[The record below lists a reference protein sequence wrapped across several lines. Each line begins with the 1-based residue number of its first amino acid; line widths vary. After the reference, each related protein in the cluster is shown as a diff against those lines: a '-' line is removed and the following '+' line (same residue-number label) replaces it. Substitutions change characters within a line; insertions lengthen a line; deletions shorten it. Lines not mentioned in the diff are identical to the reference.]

1 MTDGPPQPGKQRM
14 KTDMDKHIL
23 IVDDDDKIAQLIEI
37 YLQNEGYTV
46 YKADNGLTALEIMA
60 EQTVHLVILDIMMPG
75 MDGLQVCMKIREKQ
89 MTPILM
95 ISAKDGDLDKITGLM
110 TGADD
115 YVVKPFNPLELIARV
130 KSLLRRA
137 YFQAQA
143 SVPAEEHTTRIGS
156 LLIDK
161 QTHTVTANGRLVKLT
176 PIEFGILS
184 LLATHPGRVFSSEE
198 IFEKIWKEKYFE
210 STNSVTVHIS
220 RLRDKLEKEME
231 GEKIIHTIWGVGYKL
246 EN

>member
-1 MTDGPPQPGKQRM
+1 
-14 KTDMDKHIL
+14 MDKHIL

-60 EQTVHLVILDIMMPG
+60 QQTVHLVILDIMMPG

-231 GEKIIHTIWGVGYKL
+231 GEKLIHTIWGVGYKL

>member
-1 MTDGPPQPGKQRM
+1 
-14 KTDMDKHIL
+14 MDKHIL

-46 YKADNGLTALEIMA
+46 YKANNGLTALDIMA

>member
-1 MTDGPPQPGKQRM
+1 
-14 KTDMDKHIL
+14 MDKHIL

-143 SVPAEEHTTRIGS
+143 AVPAEEHTTRIGS
-156 LLIDK
+156 VLIDK

>member
-1 MTDGPPQPGKQRM
+1 
-14 KTDMDKHIL
+14 MDKHIL

-137 YFQAQA
+137 YFQSQA
-143 SVPAEEHTTRIGS
+143 AVPAEEHTTRIGS